1 MSHSLSSNL
10 PSPCF
15 SEWAEVT
22 PGILP
27 LLPLLLPIAAAALIL
42 VVGRHEDLRESVTL
56 GTAGVMVV
64 VVLAMLPEILE
75 GGRISITLLP
85 LLPGGDLALRVDAF
99 GMIFAITA
107 SVLWFLNS
115 LYSIGYMRALREHDQ
130 TRFYFCFAI
139 AIAAAMGIAFSANLV
154 TLFVFY
160 EILTLVTYPLVVHAG
175 TPEALQAGRKYLAYL
190 LGGGICL
197 LGATIIT
204 YSLTGTTEFIPGG
217 FLAGTGTVL
226 MLQLLFILYMAGFVK
241 AAWMPFHAWLPAAM
255 VAPTPVSAFLHAV
268 AVVTAG
274 VFGVVRIAGWVYGTE
289 LMAVLGLGTVLA
301 VIASFTIITASL
313 FALAE
318 DNLKRRLAYSTVSQ
332 LSYILLGVSM
342 LSMAGL
348 TGAMVHIPFHAFLK
362 ITLFF
367 GAGAIIVGSGRE
379 AISEMRGIGRKMPV
393 TAVTFAAAAAGIC
406 GLPPFCALISK
417 VYLSVGAVQAGEVIL
432 LGVIIASSVLNV
444 AYFFPIIYTMI
455 VARPPDNRALGEVR
469 EAPFT
474 MLIPLIVTVAISMA
488 IFFFPALPFLDLA
501 GIALAEI
508 TGGGF

>member
-1 MSHSLSSNL
+1 
-10 PSPCF
+10 
-15 SEWAEVT
+15 
-22 PGILP
+22 
-27 LLPLLLPIAAAALIL
+27 
-42 VVGRHEDLRESVTL
+42 
-56 GTAGVMVV
+56 
-64 VVLAMLPEILE
+64 MLPEILG

-107 SVLWFLNS
+107 SVLWLLNS
-115 LYSIGYMRALREHDQ
+115 VYSIGYMRALREHDQ
-130 TRFYFCFAI
+130 TRFFFCFAI
-139 AIAAAMGIAFSANLV
+139 AITAAMGIAFSANLV

-160 EILTLVTYPLVVHAG
+160 EILTLITYPLVVHIG
-175 TPEALQAGRKYLAYL
+175 TPEAMRAGRKYLAYL

-197 LGATIIT
+197 LAATVVT
-204 YSLTGTTEFIPGG
+204 YTLTGTTEFIPGG
-217 FLAGTGTVL
+217 FLAAGSGTAL
-226 MLQLLFILYMAGFVK
+226 SLQILFILYMGGFVK

-274 VFGVVRIAGWVYGTE
+274 VFGVVRVAGWVYGTD
-289 LMAVLGLGTVLA
+289 LMAALGLGTVLA

-342 LSMAGL
+342 LSTAGI

-367 GAGAIIVGSGRE
+367 GAGAIIVGTGRE
-379 AISEMRGIGRKMPV
+379 AISDMRGIGQKMPV
-393 TAVTFAAAAAGIC
+393 TAVMFAAAAAGIC

-417 VYLSVGAVQAGEVIL
+417 VFFSLGAVQAGELIL

-444 AYFFPIIYTMI
+444 AYFFPIIYTMLI
-455 VARPPDNRALGEVR
+455 ARPSDERALDTVR
-469 EAPFT
+469 EAPLF
-474 MLIPLIVTVAISMA
+474 MLIPIILTVIASIA
-488 IFFFPALPFLDLA
+488 FFFSPAVPFLDLS

-508 TGGGF
+508 TGGGLP